1 MKKRLTGWRDR
12 KPGCGSRGQSVA
24 EFAMVA
30 PVLLLLLVGV
40 ADFGRVFYTAIELN
54 NAARAGTQYGIQ
66 SPASGADTAGMIQ
79 AAENDGSGISGLTAT
94 ASEYCEC
101 PDGTTQA
108 CSSTPCADM
117 RVYVEVDTSATFNT
131 LLNYP
136 GIPASVSMSGKS
148 VVREE

>member
-1 MKKRLTGWRDR
+1 MRRRLTGWRDR
-12 KPGCGSRGQSVA
+12 RLGCASRGQSAA

-66 SPASGADTAGMIQ
+66 SPANGADIAGMVQ
-79 AAENDGSGISGLTAT
+79 AAENDASDISGLTAT

-131 LLNYP
+131 LLDYP
-136 GIPASVSMSGKS
+136 GVPASVSLKGKS